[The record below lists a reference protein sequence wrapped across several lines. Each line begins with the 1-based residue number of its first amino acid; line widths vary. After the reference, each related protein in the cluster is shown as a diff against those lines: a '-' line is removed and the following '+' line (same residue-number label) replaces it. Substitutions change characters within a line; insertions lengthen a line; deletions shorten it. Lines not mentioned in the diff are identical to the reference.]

1 MRQTPPNEESIEHEN
16 EFTNDEDIVEDTAQ
30 TFNNDAAN
38 VEHKIQTST
47 KSSKHIIENN
57 EENRGVGKT
66 EDGKYGC
73 NQCDKKYASQGNL
86 STHVQSLH
94 KGIKYPCNQCG
105 KQYSCQANLFRH
117 IRSQHEDVMYSL

>member
-1 MRQTPPNEESIEHEN
+1 MTMLQI
-16 EFTNDEDIVEDTAQ
+16 
-30 TFNNDAAN
+30 N
-38 VEHKIQTST
+38 VEQKIETST
-47 KSSKHIIENN
+47 KSSKPIIDSN
-57 EENRGVGKT
+57 ETNRGVGKT
-66 EDGKYGC
+66 EDGKYAC
-73 NQCDKKYASQGNL
+73 NQCDKKYASPGNL

>member
-1 MRQTPPNEESIEHEN
+1 MLQI
-16 EFTNDEDIVEDTAQ
+16 
-30 TFNNDAAN
+30 N
-38 VEHKIQTST
+38 VEQKIETST
-47 KSSKHIIENN
+47 KSSKPIIDSN
-57 EENRGVGKT
+57 ETNRGVGKT
-66 EDGKYGC
+66 EDGKYAC